1 MRKAVLALLVVGLVA
16 NVTFADDAAT
26 AEKKTEKTKVES
38 GLKVGDYVSPFHVTD
53 VTGSEAGDSLCYTCK
68 YGGRPVVGIFVREI
82 NEDVAKLIQGIDES
96 VGKNSGKQM
105 RSYVV
110 LMTDD
115 PDAEEAKLKKIA
127 AKYKIKNVPLTTF
140 DGVKGPP
147 SYKISKK
154 AEVTVLM
161 WKGQEV
167 KANHAF
173 AKAKDVDKKS
183 AKAVVADTSKILKS
197 DS

>member
-16 NVTFADDAAT
+16 NLTFADDAAT
-26 AEKKTEKTKVES
+26 AEKKSEKKKVQS

-53 VTGSEAGDSLCYTCK
+53 VTGPRAGDSLCYTCK
-68 YGGRPVVGIFVREI
+68 YGRNAVVGIFVREI
-82 NEDVAKLIQGIDES
+82 NEDVAKMIQGIDKS
-96 VGKNSGKQM
+96 VEKNSAKQL

-127 AKYKIKNVPLTTF
+127 AKYEIKNVPLTTF

-161 WKGQEV
+161 WKGSKV
-167 KANHAF
+167 HANHAF

-183 AKAVVADTSKILKS
+183 AKAVVADSAKILKS